1 MNPTP
6 ATIEMWTHVLE
17 EVGCLGWALRPHAM
31 ILSQHPVVRTRL
43 TANVQVHRG
52 GWDQTQYGYWAST
65 MSDRIKQF
73 AINQAFIPRSQNAFD
88 QIELKRMQK
97 LLDTTEWSVL
107 ACTLYRICETVPGGH
122 VGFPAPTLYPQI
134 PQSTMLQL
142 SCTPEM
148 CES

>member
-1 MNPTP
+1 M
-6 ATIEMWTHVLE
+6 
-17 EVGCLGWALRPHAM
+17 
-31 ILSQHPVVRTRL
+31 
-43 TANVQVHRG
+43 QVHRG

-107 ACTLYRICETVPGGH
+107 VCIWYPNTLFVKVSNFLPRCSSSTVDLGCVTHEQTETQLFDQGAHTQNYPRETRSTLLACVDV
-122 VGFPAPTLYPQI
+122 VGATYGAGPIPTI
-134 PQSTMLQL
+134 PRACVGS
-142 SCTPEM
+142 S
-148 CES
+148 